1 MAPKFKSFLQKIIRT
16 HHKDSKDAS
25 SDIVNS
31 FIVNNIIWDCF
42 FLKFKLINFFKNQMM
57 WDREVYLNNAKYQI
71 SDNMAVNKCTFITLL
86 ILKLDLT
93 YQLIVKMSHQLP

>member
-42 FLKFKLINFFKNQMM
+42 SLKFKLINFFKNQMM

-71 SDNMAVNKCTFITLL
+71 SDNMAVNNCTFITLL

>member
-1 MAPKFKSFLQKIIRT
+1 
-16 HHKDSKDAS
+16 
-25 SDIVNS
+25 
-31 FIVNNIIWDCF
+31 
-42 FLKFKLINFFKNQMM
+42 MM

-71 SDNMAVNKCTFITLL
+71 SDNMAVNNCTFITLL

>member
-1 MAPKFKSFLQKIIRT
+1 
-16 HHKDSKDAS
+16 
-25 SDIVNS
+25 
-31 FIVNNIIWDCF
+31 
-42 FLKFKLINFFKNQMM
+42 MM
-57 WDREVYLNNAKYQI
+57 WEREVYLNNAKYQI